1 MKQMKPFALVLLIF
15 GLGLSTQSRADL
27 KQYAHAAKGL
37 TFSLGRGLILSND
50 ELEAVRTDEIALGI
64 HLVPDVLQ
72 LSVPFT
78 SYQVNTK
85 AHADDVLPVGSVD
98 VDTVGIA
105 LALSLRK
112 KWSPFVGVG
121 GNFYSF
127 EEQFKTAA
135 NIENSFG
142 AEFYGGIRFRLIESI
157 RGYARLHGRI
167 TYQRTLLDPGVSVPE
182 KPHIDSLSLNRHS
195 ITLTLTVTG

>member
-1 MKQMKPFALVLLIF
+1 M
-15 GLGLSTQSRADL
+15 
-27 KQYAHAAKGL
+27 
-37 TFSLGRGLILSND
+37 
-50 ELEAVRTDEIALGI
+50 
-64 HLVPDVLQ
+64 
-72 LSVPFT
+72 PFT
-78 SYQVNTK
+78 SYQVDTK

-142 AEFYGGIRFRLIESI
+142 AEFYGGIRFPP
-157 RGYARLHGRI
+157 
-167 TYQRTLLDPGVSVPE
+167 D
-182 KPHIDSLSLNRHS
+182 
-195 ITLTLTVTG
+195 